1 MFYKFPKKVTKLK
14 QLYVILESMQKKLSS
29 YYIFSQVVTFF
40 LFIGLFWST
49 ISCVMPSSIQVE
61 WMVCE
66 IFDGETEKEETQEEK
81 EEETQEEK
89 ITHKYRMMAVNSSSS
104 IVNYEHSFDKSSL
117 HVDEIVI
124 PPPDTLH

>member
-1 MFYKFPKKVTKLK
+1 
-14 QLYVILESMQKKLSS
+14 
-29 YYIFSQVVTFF
+29 
-40 LFIGLFWST
+40 
-49 ISCVMPSSIQVE
+49 MPSSIQVE